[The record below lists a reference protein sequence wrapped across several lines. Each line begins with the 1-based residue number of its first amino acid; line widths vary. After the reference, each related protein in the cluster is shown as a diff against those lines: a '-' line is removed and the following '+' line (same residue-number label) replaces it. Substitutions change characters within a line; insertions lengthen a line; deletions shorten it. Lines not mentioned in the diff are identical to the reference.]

1 MLRHLV
7 GDLLRDTLG
16 DTAVQVQEQEEV
28 RQKPAEHTGQ
38 LSLPPDRSQQTL
50 QWLITDEKQ
59 ENTDMVPSLD

>member
-1 MLRHLV
+1 MAGPCQVLRHLV

-38 LSLPPDRSQQTL
+38 LVTSGSEANRIS
-50 QWLITDEKQ
+50 
-59 ENTDMVPSLD
+59 SG